1 MEGKYDAVSNSASVY
16 KKDGKLLC
24 AMEFRVG
31 EESAMLKKYFVI
43 FKADGSLNIDDY
55 NLIREFS
62 GWNGIDP
69 YWIQDNA
76 GAEWPVSVVVGMEPG
91 YKDPTKL
98 FPTIKWVNTV
108 GGAGMPV
115 SSDRAAILA
124 EFGSRLRALAGPQ
137 PVMNSRHTTVKA
149 AAPAVPRSAPPARI
163 PPPAPTRQPPGGVK
177 HTQASCWEALQAAQP
192 NASQDDVIA
201 LWYSLIAERD
211 QATMTSA
218 DWAAVAE
225 VIARLNVKAPA
236 ADEEPMPF

>member
-31 EESAMLKKYFVI
+31 EENEMLKKFFVL
-43 FKADGSLNIDDY
+43 FKADGSPNMDDY

-76 GAEWPVSVVVGMEPG
+76 GAEWPVSVVVGMLPG
-91 YKDPTKL
+91 WKEPTKL

-108 GGAGMPV
+108 GGASMPA
-115 SSDRAAILA
+115 SSDRAEILA

-137 PVMNSRHTTVKA
+137 PVMNSRHTPVKT
-149 AAPAVPRSAPPARI
+149 AAPSAPSTRAPL
-163 PPPAPTRQPPGGVK
+163 PAPTRPPPGGVK
-177 HTQASCWEALQAAQP
+177 HTQASCWDALQASQP
-192 NASQDDVIA
+192 DASQAEIEN
-201 LWYSLIAERD
+201 LWYSIVTGD

-218 DWAAVAE
+218 DWARVADA
-225 VIARLNVKAPA
+225 ISRLSKISPA
-236 ADEEPMPF
+236 GDEEPMPF

>member
-31 EESAMLKKYFVI
+31 EENEMLKKFFVL
-43 FKADGSLNIDDY
+43 FKADGSPNMDDY

-76 GAEWPVSVVVGMEPG
+76 GAEWPVSVVVGMLPG
-91 YKDPTKL
+91 WKEPTKL

-108 GGAGMPV
+108 GGASMPA
-115 SSDRAAILA
+115 SSDRAEILA

-137 PVMNSRHTTVKA
+137 PVMNSRHTPVKT
-149 AAPAVPRSAPPARI
+149 AAPSAPPTRA
-163 PPPAPTRQPPGGVK
+163 PLPAPTRPPPGGVK
-177 HTQASCWEALQAAQP
+177 HTQASCWDALQASQP
-192 NASQDDVIA
+192 DASQAEIEN
-201 LWYSLIAERD
+201 LWYSIVTGD

-218 DWAAVAE
+218 DWANVAE
-225 VIARLNVKAPA
+225 AIGRLSKISPT

>member
-31 EESAMLKKYFVI
+31 EENAMLKKYFVI
-43 FKADGSLNIDDY
+43 FKADGSLNMDDY

-137 PVMNSRHTTVKA
+137 PVMNSRHTPVKA
-149 AAPAVPRSAPPARI
+149 AAPSAPPARV
-163 PPPAPTRQPPGGVK
+163 PPPAPTRPPPGGVN
-177 HTQASCWEALQAAQP
+177 HTQTSCWDALQSGQP
-192 NASQDDVIA
+192 NASQAELEA
-201 LWYSLIAERD
+201 LWYSIVTGD

-218 DWAAVAE
+218 DWAKVAE
-225 VIARLNVKAPA
+225 AISRLSVKPPA
-236 ADEEPMPF
+236 TDEEPMPF

>member
-31 EESAMLKKYFVI
+31 EENEMLKKFFVL
-43 FKADGSLNIDDY
+43 FKADGSPNMDDY

-76 GAEWPVSVVVGMEPG
+76 EAEWPVSVVVGMLPG
-91 YKDPTKL
+91 YKEPTKL

-108 GGAGMPV
+108 GGGGMPV

-124 EFGSRLRALAGPQ
+124 EFGPRLRALAGPQ
-137 PVMNSRHTTVKA
+137 PVMNSRHTPVKTA
-149 AAPAVPRSAPPARI
+149 TPAGPPARA
-163 PPPAPTRQPPGGVK
+163 PLPAPTRSPPSGVK
-177 HTQASCWEALQAAQP
+177 HTQASCWDALQAGQP
-192 NASQDDVIA
+192 NASPDEVVA

-211 QATMTSA
+211 QATMTGA
-218 DWAAVAE
+218 DWANVAE
-225 VIARLNVKAPA
+225 AISRLSVKSAT
-236 ADEEPMPF
+236 DDGEPMPF